1 MVIKD
6 NKNELIPKMSLEKH
20 RGNRRIPVKGRGND
34 GKEDEELGIT
44 TQAWISVFAL
54 CCCEKMPPQQ
64 LWEEEIYL
72 FFTSNL
78 EPSWREVRTRISKR
92 AEAGTME
99 FICLVT
105 GSSQLDRL
113 AYFLMCFLYF
123 FFFYSF
129 EGANKKWDLCTKYLA
144 IHIKPSSVVSSL
156 ASVSSCLAV
165 QDKVFGTQD
174 VVSPVAV
181 VLIVT

>member
-78 EPSWREVRTRISKR
+78 EPS
-92 AEAGTME
+92 
-99 FICLVT
+99 
-105 GSSQLDRL
+105 
-113 AYFLMCFLYF
+113 
-123 FFFYSF
+123 
-129 EGANKKWDLCTKYLA
+129 
-144 IHIKPSSVVSSL
+144 
-156 ASVSSCLAV
+156 
-165 QDKVFGTQD
+165 
-174 VVSPVAV
+174 
-181 VLIVT
+181 